1 MNNHFNLNEPSDLD
15 EPIELLWQE
24 ANSGRFS
31 KLTSDKLRGFAVSLE
46 IARTALQDVHT
57 HYYAIRKLLGSDI
70 SEDTFLKSCET
81 TTK

>member
-1 MNNHFNLNEPSDLD
+1 MSNHFNLNEPSDLD

-31 KLTSDKLRGFAVSLE
+31 KPTSDKLKLFAVFLE
-46 IARTALQDVHT
+46 DSRSALERVHT

-70 SEDTFLKSCET
+70 SEDTFLKSV
-81 TTK
+81 K